1 MSDGNGDSSMAPRI
15 GELALEEGF
24 LAREYLRS
32 SLRTQVAL
40 LLEGTRCRIGNL
52 LIHGGYLDEKE
63 LDSLLELQKER
74 GVLDHPAIPDY
85 LIHERLGCGAKAQVY
100 RATQQSVRR
109 DVALKILDPREDPS
123 EQDVTRFL
131 RESRS
136 AAKLNHANIVQA
148 IDCGQAGETYY
159 LAMELVRGPSLQDVL
174 NLYQRFT
181 ERLSLEITRQI
192 VVALCHVAENEMVHR
207 DLKPQNIMLAGNL
220 VKICDLGLAREIH
233 PEGDELLETRHGVIV
248 GTPHYISPEQGRG
261 RQDLDIRTDLYAVGA
276 ILYRMVTGS
285 LPFKGETP
293 KDYVRKHV
301 RDPLTPPEEL
311 CPKLAEGTSDLI
323 QTLMAK
329 ARRERYQSAQATLE
343 VIEGLIEALDASSDD
358 PEAKSADDG
367 TAVLKD
373 VLVEEK
379 GLAEIDLQPV
389 LFVTQSDEP
398 SRRIALDRD
407 RLVVGRKTTCDIR
420 VRHPWFSREHFVLRR
435 HCGHWVLDD
444 LGSRNGTRVNGMRA
458 IRAVLQAGDEI
469 TVKGTRFVF
478 LIEPRAEAG

>member
-1 MSDGNGDSSMAPRI
+1 MSDGNGDSSMAPRL

-24 LAREYLRS
+24 LARMYLRS
-32 SLRTQVAL
+32 CLRTQVAL
-40 LLEGTRCRIGNL
+40 LLEGTRCRIGDL
-52 LIHGGYLDEKE
+52 LIHGGYLDEQE
-63 LDSLLELQKER
+63 LGSLLELQRER

-109 DVALKILDPREDPS
+109 EVALKILDPREDPT

-136 AAKLNHANIVQA
+136 AAKLNHANVVQA
-148 IDCGQAGETYY
+148 IDCGQVGETYY
-159 LAMELVRGPSLQDVL
+159 LAMELVRGPSLQEVL
-174 NLYQRFT
+174 NLYQRLT
-181 ERLSLEITRQI
+181 ERRALEITRQI

-207 DLKPQNIMLAGNL
+207 DLKPQNIMLAGKL
-220 VKICDLGLAREIH
+220 VKLCDLGLAREIH

-261 RQDLDIRTDLYAVGA
+261 RQDLDIRTDLYATGA

-285 LPFKGETP
+285 LPFRAETP

-301 RDPLTPPEEL
+301 HEPLTPPEEL
-311 CPKLAEGTSDLI
+311 CPALSEGTSELI
-323 QTLMAK
+323 QNLMAK
-329 ARRERYQSAQATLE
+329 NRRERYQSAPATLE
-343 VIEGLIEALDASSDD
+343 VIERLLEALDESS
-358 PEAKSADDG
+358 AGADDG

-379 GLAEIDLQPV
+379 GLAEIDLRPV

-398 SRRIALDRD
+398 SRRITLDRE
-407 RLVVGRKTTCDIR
+407 RLVVGRKRTCDIR
-420 VRHPWFSREHFVLRR
+420 VGHPWFSREHFVLRQ
-435 HCGHWVLDD
+435 HCGKWVLDD
-444 LGSRNGTRVNGMRA
+444 LGSRNGTRVNGMKA
-458 IRAVLQAGDEI
+458 IRAVIQAGDEI
-469 TVKGTRFVF
+469 AVKGTRFVF
-478 LIEPRAEAG
+478 LLEPCAKAG